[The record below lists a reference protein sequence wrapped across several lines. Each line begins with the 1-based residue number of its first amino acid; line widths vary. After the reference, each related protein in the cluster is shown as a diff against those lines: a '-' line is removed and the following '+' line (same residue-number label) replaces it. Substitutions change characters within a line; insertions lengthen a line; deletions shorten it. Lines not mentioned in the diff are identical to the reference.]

1 MDNGNSLQLDI
12 DKRPSL
18 RDQVYQELRRAILSG
33 PISPGSVLVQEQ
45 LAEQLGISRT
55 PVRDALDRLA
65 NEGLVLRRNGGRMQ
79 VAPLSLNELREK
91 YEVRQV
97 LEGLALRLAA
107 QQLDES
113 AMAKLERLVQ
123 TMRAAAE
130 AHEHQRVTEAGNEF
144 HDIIIAACGNQYLIQ
159 LLTSL
164 NDSIRRY
171 RQFAA
176 DLPGRATE
184 NIREHE
190 QIYLA
195 IAGGDFELAR
205 QHMEQHI
212 AHSQQS
218 LEQAIRQNRK
228 FSFHQKDNH
237 ENN

>member
-1 MDNGNSLQLDI
+1 MENSLQLDI
-12 DKRPSL
+12 DKRPAL
-18 RDQVYQELRRAILSG
+18 RDQVYQELRKAILSG

-65 NEGLVLRRNGGRMQ
+65 NEGLVVRSNGGRVQ
-79 VAPLSLNELREK
+79 VAELSLEELREK
-91 YEVRQV
+91 YQVRQE

-107 QQLDES
+107 AYLDKE
-113 AMAKLERLVQ
+113 AVGKLESLIQ
-123 TMRAAAE
+123 IMRAAAE
-130 AHEHQRVTEAGNEF
+130 LHNHQLVTKAGNEF
-144 HDIIIAACGNQYLIQ
+144 HDVIIAASGNKYLIQ
-159 LLTSL
+159 LLTTL

-184 NIREHE
+184 NIQEHE

-195 IAGGDFELAR
+195 MAMGDFVLAKQR
-205 QHMEQHI
+205 MEQHI

-218 LEQAIRQNRK
+218 LEQAIRQR
-228 FSFHQKDNH
+228 
-237 ENN
+237 

>member
-1 MDNGNSLQLDI
+1 MENGLQLDI
-12 DKRPSL
+12 NKRPSL
-18 RDQVYQELRRAILSG
+18 RDQVYQELRKAILSG

-65 NEGLVLRRNGGRMQ
+65 NEGLVIRSNGGRVQ
-79 VAPLSLNELREK
+79 VAQLSIEELREK
-91 YEVRQV
+91 YQVRQV

-107 QQLDES
+107 EHLVEQ
-113 AMAKLERLVQ
+113 AMARLDHLIQ

-130 AHEHQRVTEAGNEF
+130 VHDHKLVTEAGNEF
-144 HDIIIAACGNQYLIQ
+144 HDIIIAACGNKYLIH

-184 NIREHE
+184 NIQEHE

-195 IAGGDFELAR
+195 MAMGDFVLA
-205 QHMEQHI
+205 EQRMKHHI
-212 AHSQQS
+212 ARSQQS
-218 LEQAIRQNRK
+218 LEQAIRQ
-228 FSFHQKDNH
+228 
-237 ENN
+237 

>member
-1 MDNGNSLQLDI
+1 MGNSLQLDI

-65 NEGLVLRRNGGRMQ
+65 SEGLVLRSNGGRVQ
-79 VAPLSLNELREK
+79 VAPLSIDELREK

-107 QQLDES
+107 EHLDDN
-113 AMAKLERLVQ
+113 AMARLEALLQ
-123 TMRAAAE
+123 TMRNAAD
-130 AHEHQRVTEAGNEF
+130 AHNHQLVTEAGNEF
-144 HDIIIAACGNQYLIQ
+144 HDIIIAACGNKYLIQ
-159 LLTSL
+159 NLSSL

-184 NIREHE
+184 NIQEHE

-195 IAGGDFELAR
+195 MAAGDFALAVQR
-205 QHMEQHI
+205 MERHI
-212 AHSQQS
+212 ARSQQS
-218 LEQAIRQNRK
+218 LEQAIRQNWK
-228 FSFHQKDNH
+228 FSFHQQDNHKDN
-237 ENN
+237 

>member
-1 MDNGNSLQLDI
+1 MDNSLQLDI
-12 DKRPSL
+12 DKRPAL

-65 NEGLVLRRNGGRMQ
+65 NEGLVIRSNGGRVQ
-79 VAPLSLNELREK
+79 VAPLSIAELREK
-91 YEVRQV
+91 YEVRQA

-107 QQLDES
+107 EHLDEG
-113 AMAKLERLVQ
+113 AMAKLEALIQ
-123 TMRAAAE
+123 TMRVAAE
-130 AHEHQRVTEAGNEF
+130 RHDHPLVTEAGNKF
-144 HDIIIAACGNQYLIQ
+144 HDTIIAACSNKYLIQ

-171 RQFAA
+171 RQLAA
-176 DLPGRATE
+176 DLPGRAAE
-184 NIREHE
+184 NIQEHE

-195 IAGGDFELAR
+195 MAMGDFVLAEQR
-205 QHMEQHI
+205 MEHHI

-218 LEQAIRQNRK
+218 LEWAIRHNQT
-228 FSFHQKDNH
+228 
-237 ENN
+237 